1 MTASVT
7 NATPPYKTPDKMDAT
22 FKLRAEPASV
32 RAARELTDVVLMSW
46 ALHYLSDPARLIVSE
61 LFTNAARAAPGVEL
75 YLLLDNEVRT
85 VRLGVWDPSPAMPVM
100 GGPDLDDESGRGLHI
115 VAALADGHGV
125 TLVSNPPGKVVW
137 ARLTI

>member
-1 MTASVT
+1 MDTSVI
-7 NATPPYKTPDKMDAT
+7 NATSPYKMDAT

-32 RAARELTDVVLMSW
+32 RTARELTDVVLMSW
-46 ALHYLSDPARLIVSE
+46 ALRYLVDPAKLIVSE
-61 LFTNAARAAPGVEL
+61 LFTNAARAAPGEDL

-85 VRLGVWDPSPAMPVM
+85 VRLGVWDSSPAMPVIE
-100 GGPDLDDESGRGLHI
+100 GHDLEDESGRGLHI

-125 TLVSNPPGKVVW
+125 APVSNPRGKVVW